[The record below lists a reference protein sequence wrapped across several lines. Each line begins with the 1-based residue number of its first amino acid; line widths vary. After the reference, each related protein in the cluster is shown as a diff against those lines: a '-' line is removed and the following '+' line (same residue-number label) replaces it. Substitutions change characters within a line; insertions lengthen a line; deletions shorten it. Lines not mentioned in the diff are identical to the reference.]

1 MRVIEAS
8 ESRLVATERHRASR
22 AIAIS
27 LAVGITAFGVYQAS
41 IGNIAAGLVFAA
53 TAIAGSA
60 GLCRLLGPVRAEFD
74 RATGTLS
81 IERQCFYGTRSEAH
95 PLSEVR
101 AVEIADRETDDRRP
115 QHIVA
120 LKDGSQVPLTGP
132 YSNSAT
138 HDGVVD
144 QINAWLKA

>member
-1 MRVIEAS
+1 MRVIETS
-8 ESRLVATERHRASR
+8 DSRLVATERHRASR

-27 LAVGITAFGVYQAS
+27 LAAGITAFGIYQAS
-41 IGNIAAGLVFAA
+41 IGNIAAGLIFAA
-53 TAIAGSA
+53 VAIAGSA
-60 GLCRLLGPVRAEFD
+60 GLCRILGPVRAVFD

-81 IERQCFYGTRSEAH
+81 VERQCFYGNRSEAH

-101 AVEIADRETDDRRP
+101 AVEVADRETDDRRP

-120 LKDGSQVPLTGP
+120 LKDGTRVPLTGP

-138 HDGVVD
+138 HDSVVD